1 MAQSA
6 SEIAEAVAQSEAQAE
21 PREPSLKSEAAVDAS
36 PLGQPGEA
44 TNSLTSRPNDEI
56 DADRLIELNLD
67 ATHSEPP
74 SPSLTPLIAPPA
86 TPTMAPGVGGF
97 NIDLPVSRV
106 SAVKSEVAFAHSLC
120 QSLPNLKIVPRV
132 PLQVQRMAVIV
143 ESGESSF
150 LLKVLVI
157 IAIASSIL
165 FAFRE
170 ETRHQ
175 LSNILEAV
183 AASYEAVTA
192 SYKVSSVEA
201 SKVSSVEVSA
211 QQPRLV
217 VESQKGL
224 PNEPLP
230 LGISLKDASG
240 GEIVT
245 VTGLAREAEL
255 SLGIN
260 QGLAGWLLSA
270 GDLDKTFVGTPKD
283 FVGVMGATVTLRSPR
298 GELLDSQVVRFEWI
312 QKKQEALMPALG
324 PPELTPLLPPLEPGQ
339 IAALNKLGQEF
350 LKRGDILSAR
360 LLFERAAIAG
370 DAQAALELGWTFDV
384 LTRSEALGIAADVA
398 QARHW

>member
-1 MAQSA
+1 
-6 SEIAEAVAQSEAQAE
+6 
-21 PREPSLKSEAAVDAS
+21 
-36 PLGQPGEA
+36 
-44 TNSLTSRPNDEI
+44 
-56 DADRLIELNLD
+56 
-67 ATHSEPP
+67 
-74 SPSLTPLIAPPA
+74 
-86 TPTMAPGVGGF
+86 MAPGVGGF
-97 NIDLPVSRV
+97 NIDLPVSRA
-106 SAVKSEVAFAHSLC
+106 SAGKSEVAFAHSLC

-192 SYKVSSVEA
+192 SYKVSSVE
-201 SKVSSVEVSA
+201 VST

-283 FVGVMGATVTLRSPR
+283 FVGVMDATVTLRSPR

-339 IAALNKLGQEF
+339 IAALIKLGQEF

-398 QARHW
+398 QARQW

>member
-56 DADRLIELNLD
+56 DADRIVELNLD

-74 SPSLTPLIAPPA
+74 STSLTPLIAPPT

-97 NIDLPVSRV
+97 NIDPPMPRV

-170 ETRHQ
+170 ETRQQ
-175 LSNILEAV
+175 LSNIL
-183 AASYEAVTA
+183 EAVTA

-283 FVGVMGATVTLRSPR
+283 FVGVMDATVTLRSPR

-398 QARHW
+398 QARQW

>member
-67 ATHSEPP
+67 STHSEPP

-120 QSLPNLKIVPRV
+120 QSLPNLKIVPGV

-170 ETRHQ
+170 ETRQQ
-175 LSNILEAV
+175 LSNIL
-183 AASYEAVTA
+183 EAVTA
-192 SYKVSSVEA
+192 SYKVSSVE
-201 SKVSSVEVSA
+201 VST

-339 IAALNKLGQEF
+339 IAALIKLGQEF

-370 DAQAALELGWTFDV
+370 DAQAALKLGWTFDV

-398 QARHW
+398 QARQW